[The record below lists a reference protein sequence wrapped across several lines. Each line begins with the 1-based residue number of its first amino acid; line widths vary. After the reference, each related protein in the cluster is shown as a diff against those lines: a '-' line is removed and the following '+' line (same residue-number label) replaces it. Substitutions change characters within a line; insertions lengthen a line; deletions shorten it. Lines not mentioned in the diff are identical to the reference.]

1 MIFFINL
8 NVENN
13 NTMKQN
19 YDIVTLNSNH
29 SQRIKA
35 QALVEE
41 ICDRFNLHN
50 YFGILSVVVDE
61 ALDIIYNNPE
71 LDSNFNSDFSFEQC
85 VNGVCFVFKTNQQV
99 FTSITELIQMLTNEY
114 NILDDGK
121 TLELIFYVSGIDEEE
136 LKTRQEKFKVFFT
149 QKSIHTKSIE
159 N

>member
-1 MIFFINL
+1 MSFLISLKDKTNA
-8 NVENN
+8 
-13 NTMKQN
+13 MKQN
-19 YDIVTLNSNH
+19 YDIVKLNANQ

-61 ALDIIYNNPE
+61 ALDIIYTNPQ

-99 FTSITELIQMLTNEY
+99 FTSVTLIQMLTNEY

-121 TLELIFYVSGIDEEE
+121 TLELIFYVSGIDEQE
-136 LKTRQEKFKVFFT
+136 LKNRQEKFKVLFT
-149 QKSIHTKSIE
+149 QKSINTKSIE